1 MKTPDEA
8 DVYLEPKCDKDGN
21 FLPKQCVGRTC
32 VCVKPGTGER
42 IDNAIGSAETLGC
55 TKGMACWKFFPLF
68 CRLLIFFKINFL
80 KNSFRNTITVSNR
93 SDPVLS
99 CYALTLCM
107 LGNFSHFF
115 VVC

>member
-55 TKGMACWKFFPLF
+55 TKGMEY
-68 CRLLIFFKINFL
+68 LLL
-80 KNSFRNTITVSNR
+80 
-93 SDPVLS
+93 
-99 CYALTLCM
+99 CYR
-107 LGNFSHFF
+107 HW
-115 VVC
+115 